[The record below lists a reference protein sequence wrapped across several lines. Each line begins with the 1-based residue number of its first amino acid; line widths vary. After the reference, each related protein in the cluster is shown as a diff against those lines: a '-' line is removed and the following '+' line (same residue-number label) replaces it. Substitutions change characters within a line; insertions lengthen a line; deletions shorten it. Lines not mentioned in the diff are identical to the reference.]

1 MKKILIYIVT
11 IVLGASIPIYFLLI
25 WEPLKSE
32 EALSENI
39 TSIST
44 EDKLSEKN
52 NLSAEEEI
60 LILKQKDN
68 QESLF
73 SYLEGNRRE
82 SLNSILKK
90 LSILDIVKVNEY
102 FSDKNN
108 EEKVKQGIEL
118 VKRRLSSSDYDI
130 FKNIIGNQV
139 DSSFL

>member
-1 MKKILIYIVT
+1 MKIILIYIFA
-11 IVLGASIPIYFLLI
+11 ILLGASIPIYFLLI

-39 TSIST
+39 INIST
-44 EDKLSEKN
+44 EDKLNEN
-52 NLSAEEEI
+52 TNLLAEEEK

-73 SYLEGNRRE
+73 NYLEGNRRE
-82 SLNSILKK
+82 SLNLILKK

-108 EEKVKQGIEL
+108 EEKIKQGIEL

-130 FKNIIGNQV
+130 FKSIIQNKV
-139 DSSFL
+139 NSTFL

>member
-1 MKKILIYIVT
+1 MKKILIYIFA
-11 IVLGASIPIYFLLI
+11 ILLGASIPIYFLLI

-39 TSIST
+39 INIST
-44 EDKLSEKN
+44 EDKLNEN
-52 NLSAEEEI
+52 TNLLAEEEK

-73 SYLEGNRRE
+73 NYLEGNRRE
-82 SLNSILKK
+82 SLNLILKK

-108 EEKVKQGIEL
+108 EEKINQGIEL

-130 FKNIIGNQV
+130 FKSIIQNKV
-139 DSSFL
+139 NSTFL

>member
-1 MKKILIYIVT
+1 MKKILIYIFA
-11 IVLGASIPIYFLLI
+11 ILLGASIPIYFLLI

-39 TSIST
+39 INIST
-44 EDKLSEKN
+44 EDKLNEN
-52 NLSAEEEI
+52 TNLLAEEEK

-73 SYLEGNRRE
+73 NYLEGNRRE
-82 SLNSILKK
+82 SLNLILKK

-108 EEKVKQGIEL
+108 EEKIKQGIEL

-130 FKNIIGNQV
+130 FKSIIQNKV
-139 DSSFL
+139 NSTFL

>member
-1 MKKILIYIVT
+1 MKKILIYIFA
-11 IVLGASIPIYFLLI
+11 ILLGASIPIYFLLI

-39 TSIST
+39 INIST
-44 EDKLSEKN
+44 EDKLNEN
-52 NLSAEEEI
+52 TNLLAEEEK
-60 LILKQKDN
+60 LILKHKHN

-73 SYLEGNRRE
+73 NYLEGNRRE
-82 SLNSILKK
+82 SLNLILKK

-108 EEKVKQGIEL
+108 EEKIKQGIEL

-130 FKNIIGNQV
+130 FKSIIQNKV
-139 DSSFL
+139 NSTFL